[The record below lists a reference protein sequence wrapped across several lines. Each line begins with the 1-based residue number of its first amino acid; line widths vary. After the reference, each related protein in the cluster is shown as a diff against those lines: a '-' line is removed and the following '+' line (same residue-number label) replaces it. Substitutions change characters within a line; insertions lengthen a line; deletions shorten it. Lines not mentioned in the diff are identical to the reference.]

1 MNNAQTAE
9 IIKKLCKERNIT
21 INTLLTDCGVRKGLI
36 YDLEKRD
43 KTPSPDIL
51 ECIADYLHCSVDYLL
66 GRDEKK
72 PTPEDGD
79 GLDEGAL
86 EQEFMRWF
94 RMQPLDRQKE
104 ILFDL
109 AQAVPGP
116 GQGE

>member
-1 MNNAQTAE
+1 MFWRRYANLCEAVGKAPNVVAAE
-9 IIKKLCKERNIT
+9 VGVKSSGTVTGWKNGAIPRPSVLAKLAEYFGVSVYE
-21 INTLLTDCGVRKGLI
+21 LTG
-36 YDLEKRD
+36 
-43 KTPSPDIL
+43 
-51 ECIADYLHCSVDYLL
+51 
-66 GRDEKK
+66 EKK
-72 PTPEDGD
+72 EKPIPEDGD

-109 AQAVPGP
+109 VQAVPGP

>member
-1 MNNAQTAE
+1 MFWRRYANLCEAVGKAPNVVAAE
-9 IIKKLCKERNIT
+9 VGVKSSGTVTGWKNGAIPRPSVLAKLAEYFGVSVYE
-21 INTLLTDCGVRKGLI
+21 LTG
-36 YDLEKRD
+36 EK
-43 KTPSPDIL
+43 
-51 ECIADYLHCSVDYLL
+51 
-66 GRDEKK
+66 KK

-109 AQAVPGP
+109 VQAVPGP

>member
-1 MNNAQTAE
+1 MIKNRSKLLGIQLKDMLFELDLNKNMLSNMYNGSMPKADNLAKIAQ
-9 IIKKLCKERNIT
+9 
-21 INTLLTDCGVRKGLI
+21 
-36 YDLEKRD
+36 
-43 KTPSPDIL
+43 
-51 ECIADYLHCSVDYLL
+51 YLDCSVEYLL
-66 GRDEKK
+66 GIDKKK
-72 PTPEDGD
+72 PIPEDGD

-109 AQAVPGP
+109 VQAVPGP